1 MTFKQYSTIWLA
13 ILLLAALYACN
24 NLNPDKLVGTELDPL
39 PDPAQADTNKY
50 NAEYLLFSTVKI
62 NGALPLQSK
71 FAEFIKVL
79 GKPDSII
86 NFKAQMECQFY
97 EGPYQYLYFQGCMF
111 YLVKGMAIFQN
122 INFRTRPDL
131 ELKTPVITL
140 NARTTLKDVQKL
152 FPKAVSKIRKVNDSD
167 LEDLQIV
174 NIGASKELAD
184 EWWILSFEGDELVSV
199 EMYAPC

>member
-1 MTFKQYSTIWLA
+1 
-13 ILLLAALYACN
+13 
-24 NLNPDKLVGTELDPL
+24 
-39 PDPAQADTNKY
+39 
-50 NAEYLLFSTVKI
+50 
-62 NGALPLQSK
+62 
-71 FAEFIKVL
+71 
-79 GKPDSII
+79 
-86 NFKAQMECQFY
+86 
-97 EGPYQYLYFQGCMF
+97 MF

-140 NARTTLKDVQKL
+140 NAKTTLKDVQKL

-167 LEDLQIV
+167 LGDLQIV

-199 EMYAPC
+199 EMFSPC